1 MANNRAAS
9 CHCRSLNWLPLR
21 NVLVRCVNVFLQWG
35 QRNRCLRRASFP
47 NRNAPAAPQCR
58 QKILCAAIFVEGSF
72 SRSHFYSLP
81 STQMGSTARL
91 AGFSVLR
98 LPAEQEHHFGQLT
111 DGSGV
116 VAFFFPNF
124 LPAQEHGGECFVL
137 HSFLGV
143 LRKIF
148 TRAHAL
154 CEECENIPVD
164 LIESVDH
171 LMGHWHGAYL
181 CSLNEACAMFFR

>member
-81 STQMGSTARL
+81 STQMGSTAQMVQDSEESDDSEESEEPFLQRQIL
-91 AGFSVLR
+91 SSESSV
-98 LPAEQEHHFGQLT
+98 
-111 DGSGV
+111 S
-116 VAFFFPNF
+116 
-124 LPAQEHGGECFVL
+124 
-137 HSFLGV
+137 
-143 LRKIF
+143 
-148 TRAHAL
+148 
-154 CEECENIPVD
+154 
-164 LIESVDH
+164 
-171 LMGHWHGAYL
+171 
-181 CSLNEACAMFFR
+181 